1 MVTNGYDYR
10 KISGRRSSK
19 ERRVSSDPNYKDLE
33 RRIAR
38 RRAKVDN
45 RKHIRYRAK
54 DHVYVGLRSE
64 TEEEVG
70 QILDISKG
78 GLSLYYTET
87 FEKKRKYTD
96 LGIFSSME
104 LAVERIAFRSV
115 SDIKLAGEPKLDDP
129 DLRRHGLQ
137 FENLTPEQETK
148 LDYFI
153 SNYTL
158 GRA

>member
-1 MVTNGYDYR
+1 MIANCYDYH
-10 KISGRRSSK
+10 KISGRRSST
-19 ERRVSSDPNYKDLE
+19 ERRVSSDPNYRGPE

-38 RRAKVDN
+38 RRTEKDK
-45 RKHIRYRAK
+45 RKHIRYRVK
-54 DHVYVGLRSE
+54 DHVYVSLRSE

-78 GLSLYYTET
+78 GLSLHYLET
-87 FEKKRKYTD
+87 FEKKREYTD

-115 SDIKLAGEPKLDDP
+115 SDIKLAGEPKLSDP
-129 DLRRHGLQ
+129 NLKRYSLQ
-137 FENLTPEQETK
+137 FEDLTPEQETK

>member
-1 MVTNGYDYR
+1 MITNCYDYH
-10 KISGRRSSK
+10 KISGRRASA
-19 ERRVSSDPNYKDLE
+19 ERRVSSDPNYRGSE

-38 RRAKVDN
+38 RRAKKDK
-45 RKHIRYRAK
+45 RQHIRYRVK
-54 DHVYVGLRSE
+54 DHVYVSLRSE

-78 GLSLYYTET
+78 GLSLHYLET
-87 FEKKRKYTD
+87 FEKKRAYTD

-115 SDIKLAGEPKLDDP
+115 SDIKLVGEPKLNGP
-129 DLRRHGLQ
+129 KLRRYSLQ
-137 FENLTPEQETK
+137 FENLTSEQETK

>member
-1 MVTNGYDYR
+1 MITNGYDYR

-19 ERRVSSDPNYKDLE
+19 ERRVSFDPNYKGLE
-33 RRIAR
+33 RRIAKR
-38 RRAKVDN
+38 RTKSDN
-45 RKHIRYRAK
+45 RKHIRYRVK

-78 GLSLYYTET
+78 GLSLHYPEA
-87 FEKKRKYTD
+87 FEKKREYTD
-96 LGIFSSME
+96 LGIFSNME

-115 SDIKLAGEPKLDDP
+115 SDIKLAGGPKLNGP
-129 DLRRHGLQ
+129 NLRRRSLQ
-137 FENLTPEQETK
+137 FENLTPEQEIK